1 MSRLWYGLVAASTLF
16 ATNAFAQVAGV
27 DLNGPW
33 ICVSGCTDGRHGV
46 ITQNGWQVEVLTSR
60 RTASHGWVE
69 YPGRIWLE
77 QANTGIVYTPDGTRL
92 QSDRGSVWVR
102 P

>member
-1 MSRLWYGLVAASTLF
+1 MRIFWCALAITSTLF
-16 ATNAFAQVAGV
+16 ATEAFAQVAGV

-33 ICVSGCTDGRHGV
+33 TCVAACTGGRHGV
-46 ITQNGWQVEVLTSR
+46 ITQNGSQVEVLTSR
-60 RTASHGWVE
+60 HMASHGWVE

-77 QANTGIVYTPDGTRL
+77 QANLGIVYTPDGRRL
-92 QSDRGSVWVR
+92 QSDQGTIWVR

>member
-1 MSRLWYGLVAASTLF
+1 MSRLWYALAITSTLF
-16 ATNAFAQVAGV
+16 ATEAFAQVAGV
-27 DLNGPW
+27 DLNGRW
-33 ICVSGCTDGRHGV
+33 ICVADCTDGRRGV
-46 ITQNGWQVEVLTSR
+46 ITQNGSQVEVLTSR
-60 RTASHGWVE
+60 RMASHGWVE

-77 QANTGIVYTPDGTRL
+77 QANTGIVYTTDGRRL